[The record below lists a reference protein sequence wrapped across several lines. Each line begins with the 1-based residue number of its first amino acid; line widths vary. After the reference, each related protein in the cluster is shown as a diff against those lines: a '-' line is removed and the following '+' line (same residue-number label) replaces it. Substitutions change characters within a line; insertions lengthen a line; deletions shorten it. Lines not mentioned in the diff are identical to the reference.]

1 MTRPSLGELW
11 PRVEP
16 ILDRALDLEPTERS
30 AYLDAACGGD
40 TALRESVERLL
51 ASADAP
57 SGAVDLGAAA
67 WAAPVLAAAEAE
79 AMQTPVGTR
88 VGPYRIVRPLG
99 HGGMGI
105 VFIAERDDDQYR
117 KAVALKLVRAGL
129 QYDTHLRQ
137 RFVEERQILA
147 SLEHPHIARLLEGGV
162 TPEGEPW
169 FAMEFIDGLPLDRW
183 CISRGAS
190 TEERLRLFLSVCDA
204 VQYAHRNLVIHRDL
218 KPTNIL
224 VTADGEVKLLDFGI
238 AKLLDPASP
247 GGCATLTGAAQPLTP
262 EYASP
267 EQLLGLPVSTA
278 VDVYSLGVVLYEL
291 LTGTRPLRFTD
302 QPQTDWSRIAAERI
316 PVAPS
321 SVSPGTRGLR
331 GDLDTIVLMALRKE
345 PERRYAS
352 VEQFAGDI
360 RRHLDGLPV
369 TARADTLGY
378 RTAKFVRRNRTAVGF
393 VLLLAAILVGGV
405 TEVLARGREA
415 TRQAARAE
423 QVKDFLISIFDEAD
437 PSGSNGSDL
446 TARQLLDLGTRR
458 VDSALAGDAAL
469 RAEMLEILGEIHTDR
484 GEYARADS
492 LLGRSVA
499 LSREIVPP
507 VPGLLALRLTRQA
520 WPLIYLTRY
529 ARAES
534 LLTEA
539 IAIAPEPHDSSY
551 YESLNALGA
560 VRRRTGDL
568 AGAERLYRELLAYHV
583 AVHGPGDRLV
593 ADQLNDL
600 AVVLV
605 TEKNL
610 AGAESAYVAS
620 EAIRRKVLG
629 PDQLRTILSQGGIAN
644 VRSLRG
650 DLPGAILLERDVVA
664 RLDRLYPE
672 DRVRRATHRFNLAGM
687 LLRADSLET
696 GIQFASEAVAM
707 REAVLGP
714 THADTQR
721 ARELLTELRHRVSL
735 VGAPT
740 RR

>member
-1 MTRPSLGELW
+1 
-11 PRVEP
+11 
-16 ILDRALDLEPTERS
+16 
-30 AYLDAACGGD
+30 
-40 TALRESVERLL
+40 
-51 ASADAP
+51 
-57 SGAVDLGAAA
+57 
-67 WAAPVLAAAEAE
+67 
-79 AMQTPVGTR
+79 
-88 VGPYRIVRPLG
+88 
-99 HGGMGI
+99 
-105 VFIAERDDDQYR
+105 
-117 KAVALKLVRAGL
+117 
-129 QYDTHLRQ
+129 
-137 RFVEERQILA
+137 
-147 SLEHPHIARLLEGGV
+147 
-162 TPEGEPW
+162 
-169 FAMEFIDGLPLDRW
+169 
-183 CISRGAS
+183 
-190 TEERLRLFLSVCDA
+190 
-204 VQYAHRNLVIHRDL
+204 
-218 KPTNIL
+218 
-224 VTADGEVKLLDFGI
+224 
-238 AKLLDPASP
+238 
-247 GGCATLTGAAQPLTP
+247 
-262 EYASP
+262 
-267 EQLLGLPVSTA
+267 
-278 VDVYSLGVVLYEL
+278 
-291 LTGTRPLRFTD
+291 
-302 QPQTDWSRIAAERI
+302 
-316 PVAPS
+316 
-321 SVSPGTRGLR
+321 
-331 GDLDTIVLMALRKE
+331 
-345 PERRYAS
+345 
-352 VEQFAGDI
+352 
-360 RRHLDGLPV
+360 
-369 TARADTLGY
+369 
-378 RTAKFVRRNRTAVGF
+378 
-393 VLLLAAILVGGV
+393 
-405 TEVLARGREA
+405 
-415 TRQAARAE
+415 
-423 QVKDFLISIFDEAD
+423 
-437 PSGSNGSDL
+437 
-446 TARQLLDLGTRR
+446 
-458 VDSALAGDAAL
+458 
-469 RAEMLEILGEIHTDR
+469 MLEILGEIHTDR